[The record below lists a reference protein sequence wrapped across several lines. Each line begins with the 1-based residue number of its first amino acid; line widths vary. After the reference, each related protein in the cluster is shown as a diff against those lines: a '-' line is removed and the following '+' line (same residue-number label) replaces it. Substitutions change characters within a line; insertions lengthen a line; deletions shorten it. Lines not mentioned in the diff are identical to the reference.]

1 MHIRTIESCNQTCHS
16 CIHTR
21 LLVCLLELIG
31 VDLECVDHHGED
43 ANLGKDHLVLG
54 TVADQSQQEVED
66 QGQRLRVAARYTA
79 T

>member
-1 MHIRTIESCNQTCHS
+1 MHNLSISGVYNTC
-16 CIHTR
+16 

-31 VDLECVDHHGED
+31 IDLECVDHHSED

-66 QGQRLRVAARYTA
+66 ECQRLRVAEGTQQYSRYM
-79 T
+79 